1 MAMRPEVRRRG
12 LVIIITAIIQWFFI
26 RYYLLE
32 DSTFEF
38 TKYQRVLMFSVSSLA
53 GGFALFSAII
63 YMALFGRDRSQDSD

>member
-12 LVIIITAIIQWFFI
+12 LVIIITAIVQWFFI

-32 DSTFEF
+32 DPTFEF

-53 GGFALFSAII
+53 GGFVLFCTIV
-63 YMALFGRDRSQDSD
+63 YMFVFGRDRSQDPD